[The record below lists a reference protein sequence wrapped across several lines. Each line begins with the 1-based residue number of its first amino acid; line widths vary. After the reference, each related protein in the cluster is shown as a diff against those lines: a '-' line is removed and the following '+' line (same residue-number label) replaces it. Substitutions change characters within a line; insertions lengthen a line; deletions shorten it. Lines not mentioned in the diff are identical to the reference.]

1 MENHSD
7 IEIPRKYEFRKG
19 ESMSLRRNPNSETL
33 VFDEKCRENTPIQKL
48 HGKKKVISHESTTL
62 VTYLSNLCNEN
73 GSEKRGKK
81 KREIRYFRL
90 ARKIRG

>member
-1 MENHSD
+1 
-7 IEIPRKYEFRKG
+7 
-19 ESMSLRRNPNSETL
+19 MSLRRNPNSETL

-81 KREIRYFRL
+81 KKRDKIFQISEKNQRLNSTGLLFR
-90 ARKIRG
+90 